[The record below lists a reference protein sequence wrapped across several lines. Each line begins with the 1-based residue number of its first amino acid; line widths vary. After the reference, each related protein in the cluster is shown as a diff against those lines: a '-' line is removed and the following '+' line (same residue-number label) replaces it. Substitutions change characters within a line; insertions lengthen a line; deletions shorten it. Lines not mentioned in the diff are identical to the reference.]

1 MRLKLT
7 PPGFPIFLLSVIL
20 AGVAIATLYTRVPV
34 VGHYVSAHRFWVLA
48 SAYAALLA
56 GVLFEGL

>member
-7 PPGFPIFLLSVIL
+7 PPGFPIFLLSLIL
-20 AGVAIATLYTRVPV
+20 ALVAIATLYTHVPF
-34 VGHYVSAHRFWVLA
+34 VGHYVSTHRFWVLA
-48 SAYAALLA
+48 AAYAALAA